1 MIQIFG
7 DFREEPQDNVD
18 YLIVGFSPASLP
30 LKQRWRNKG
39 LSADFISEYLQTFF
53 VGKEQN
59 TSNGFI
65 SAYNKNAA
73 KYIANEL
80 LENAMKFSDLKAY
93 YPTRISFY
101 LHNDQLVFYIS
112 NSINVENK
120 KKFQIYID
128 KLLNG
133 DPQKLYI
140 QQMEENAQEVGSTTS
155 RLGFL
160 SMICDYSAIL
170 GWRFTPLPGD
180 ATLSVVTT
188 MVALDL

>member
-39 LSADFISEYLQTFF
+39 LSADFIAEYLQTFF

-80 LENAMKFSDLKAY
+80 LENAMKFSDPDACY
-93 YPTRISFY
+93 STRISFY
-101 LHNDQLVFYIS
+101 LHNDQLAFYIS
-112 NSINVENK
+112 NSLNAENK
-120 KKFQIYID
+120 EKFQVYLEKI
-128 KLLNG
+128 LTG
-133 DPQKLYI
+133 DPQQLYI
-140 QQMEENAQEVGSTTS
+140 EQMEANAQEANGTTS

-180 ATLSVVTT
+180 AALSVVTT